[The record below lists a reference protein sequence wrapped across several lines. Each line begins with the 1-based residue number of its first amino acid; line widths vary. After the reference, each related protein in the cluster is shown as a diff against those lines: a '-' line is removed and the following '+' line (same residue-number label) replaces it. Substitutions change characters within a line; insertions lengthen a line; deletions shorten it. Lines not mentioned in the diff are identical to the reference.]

1 MGLATQEEAAGAE
14 GNGVEKEGEGGARV
28 KEYPGTYGME
38 NQK

>member
-1 MGLATQEEAAGAE
+1 MGPATQEEAASPE
-14 GNGVEKEGEGGARV
+14 RSGVEKEREEGPRV